1 MPAAPFWA
9 RGVRHGDKRLAEFL
23 LFAASRMRGRGE
35 TVGWLLT
42 KTIYRPDRVK
52 WARKPTDRTYM
63 ACLWLGDEMV
73 DPRVI
78 MLNAENE
85 LRRRVTELE
94 TEAAQHYEEY
104 LEREKQML
112 NLRIENAQMAEKIRE
127 LEHAIIALTL
137 SLSKHN

>member
-1 MPAAPFWA
+1 
-9 RGVRHGDKRLAEFL
+9 
-23 LFAASRMRGRGE
+23 
-35 TVGWLLT
+35 
-42 KTIYRPDRVK
+42 
-52 WARKPTDRTYM
+52 
-63 ACLWLGDEMV
+63 
-73 DPRVI
+73 